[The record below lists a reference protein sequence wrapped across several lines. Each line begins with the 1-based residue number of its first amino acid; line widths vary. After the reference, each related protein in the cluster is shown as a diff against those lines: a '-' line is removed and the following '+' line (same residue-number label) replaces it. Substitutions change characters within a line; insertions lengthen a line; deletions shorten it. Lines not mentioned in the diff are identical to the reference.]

1 MKRASVTEAKNR
13 LSALL
18 DRVRHGETVLIED
31 RGVPVAQLTPV
42 VGSEAGAD
50 QGRLARLERQGR
62 VRPPRVRAVASRLL
76 LSPPPEPA
84 RSVAISEYVRADRDG
99 GW

>member
-18 DRVRHGETVLIED
+18 KRVQHGETVIIED
-31 RGVPVAQLTPV
+31 RGVPVAQINPV
-42 VGSEAGAD
+42 TGRATSPD
-50 QGRLARLERQGR
+50 RDRLARLERDGIL
-62 VRPPRVRAVASRLL
+62 RPVAPGGPIRLL
-76 LSPPPEPA
+76 LEPPPRP
-84 RSVAISEYVRADRDG
+84 RRDVKLSDLVRQERAE